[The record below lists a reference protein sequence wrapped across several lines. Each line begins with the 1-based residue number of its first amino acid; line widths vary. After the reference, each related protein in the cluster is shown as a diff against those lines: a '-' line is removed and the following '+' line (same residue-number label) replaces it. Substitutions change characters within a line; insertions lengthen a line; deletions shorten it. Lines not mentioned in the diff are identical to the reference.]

1 MSTDLSPDT
10 PANRRLFLAVQAN
23 RPERVARTLAEGA
36 STEVRI
42 QNGAAQPLLCRAL
55 ARGKTKAVVALLEGG
70 ADPAWTGP
78 DGRDACALAILVR
91 QGDAAMVVD
100 WLSRFPS
107 LHAPAPL
114 LQALVHTPPQTHT
127 VFDVVYRAARTL
139 PAELWSEQRAPLGE
153 AIEHLATPGCLHR
166 MEKLALLDP
175 GLKGHPSMTQA
186 LLRAIEHNWVEVGR
200 WLLNHQGANPHVPAR
215 PSNDHTPP
223 RTAHEQ
229 ALRYNRPGM
238 IALWRKG
245 DALDDTA
252 WSRDIAVAVEH
263 QARTVF
269 DTLWNDA
276 RLATSDKQAR
286 VRALC
291 VEVRH
296 RPDPLDSTLKKGR
309 RVSAIEAACWG
320 QTEARIPAWVARLV
334 RLECASSEQMGK
346 ALHALFERTRLLPRL
361 GGEHLTKALQQLND
375 AGADWGQ
382 SDAQGRTAEEAGRA
396 HPHWGDLVAAWRA
409 QAQARDLDAS
419 LSLAGREPRRL
430 RL

>member
-23 RPERVARTLAEGA
+23 RPERVARALAEGA

-100 WLSRFPS
+100 WLSRFSS

-114 LQALVHTPPQTHT
+114 LQALVHTPPQTPT

-153 AIEHLATPGCLHR
+153 AIEHLATPGCLH
-166 MEKLALLDP
+166 
-175 GLKGHPSMTQA
+175 
-186 LLRAIEHNWVEVGR
+186 
-200 WLLNHQGANPHVPAR
+200 LNHQGANPHVPAR

-269 DTLWNDA
+269 DALWNDA
-276 RLATSDKQAR
+276 RLAPSDKQAR

-296 RPDPLDSTLKKGR
+296 RPDPLDPTLKKGR

-346 ALHALFERTRLLPRL
+346 ALHALFERTRRLPRL

-409 QAQARDLDAS
+409 QAQARDLDAL
-419 LSLAGREPRRL
+419 LSLTEREPRRL